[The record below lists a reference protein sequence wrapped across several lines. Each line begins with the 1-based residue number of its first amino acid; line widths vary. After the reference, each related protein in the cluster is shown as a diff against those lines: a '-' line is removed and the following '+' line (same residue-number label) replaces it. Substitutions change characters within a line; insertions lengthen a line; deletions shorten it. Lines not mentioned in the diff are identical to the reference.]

1 MRVWHMQEFVEGP
14 FSQSNLDPGASMLI
28 PVPGPQGG
36 VVVIGESVIAYVR
49 KKRSADDRAVKSLQI
64 FTTIIKVKLILMLAR
79 IVSAPRPF
87 VGLVVCAFVSVHSF
101 LLPFLRVYLFRVI
114 CSRRSYESDPPC
126 TASGGSDQ
134 SIFNCSSLQAQSC
147 LNCLF

>member
-1 MRVWHMQEFVEGP
+1 MQEFVEGP

-64 FTTIIKVKLILMLAR
+64 FTTIIKVKLMLMLAR

-87 VGLVVCAFVSVHSF
+87 VGLVVCAFMSVHSF
-101 LLPFLRVYLFRVI
+101 LSPSLHVYLCQGHLQSQVI
-114 CSRRSYESDPPC
+114 
-126 TASGGSDQ
+126 
-134 SIFNCSSLQAQSC
+134 
-147 LNCLF
+147 